1 MSTFIIIIIACQPL
15 LFLLLLLHFNL
26 HYCIAC
32 QPLLLLLLHFNL
44 YYSIACQPL
53 LLLWLHFNLYYY
65 YYYCILTFNIVLHV
79 NLYYQ
84 YYCILTFTIVLHVN
98 LYYYYYCIWYS
109 IAGLLLSLYCWTT
122 SYYCIPQLEA
132 LLLDTLD
139 LVCLNPIST
148 VDTFP
153 FLLNPL
159 FLLYLLNSRP
169 MRVFSLIARI
179 RLLIIC
185 SVSVNDILN

>member
-1 MSTFIIIIIACQPL
+1 MHVNLYYFYYYYCILTFITVLHVNLYYCYYCILTFIIV
-15 LFLLLLLHFNL
+15 LHV
-26 HYCIAC
+26 
-32 QPLLLLLLHFNL
+32 NL
-44 YYSIACQPL
+44 Y
-53 LLLWLHFNLYYY
+53 YYY